1 MESPHKDYQEVSAV
15 TPSRNLY
22 GIGPRKETALR
33 HMKLDTPGAM
43 KDIDDDELD
52 KRCRDAVQRMRN
64 DDRKGGVERSD
75 VAYKSFETKLKQD
88 IKRVRDHAEDIVPWH
103 LMCPISHDLLEDP
116 VVLFTGTVFSKKH
129 LETWVNDGKNVD
141 PSTNIQ
147 LDSREYYPCLVLR
160 GLVDDY
166 KGSRMMRVP
175 KRTPRASAG
184 LYSASDA
191 DVGVDLCERNS
202 TTTEQATKSGSVEG
216 APRTTDLE
224 ADPEVDQCEQGMQSI
239 GVVERSASC
248 NDDDGTMKNSTV
260 DDVQSS
266 PIPCTAAT
274 IVRPVMYR
282 INQVTRAMFVHPT
295 PYLSIGSARD
305 TLTEAMFEV
314 HEAEGPSGA
323 ISTPFSIRAASD
335 AHRRVFVSNFD
346 WGGLSLV
353 GMGCFQSLFWSDCTL
368 FPPFYSHF
376 PPFSSQIVHFPATFV
391 VGVSTFSRHVCS
403 RSVHLLPPCL

>member
-1 MESPHKDYQEVSAV
+1 
-15 TPSRNLY
+15 
-22 GIGPRKETALR
+22 
-33 HMKLDTPGAM
+33 
-43 KDIDDDELD
+43 
-52 KRCRDAVQRMRN
+52 
-64 DDRKGGVERSD
+64 
-75 VAYKSFETKLKQD
+75 
-88 IKRVRDHAEDIVPWH
+88 
-103 LMCPISHDLLEDP
+103 
-116 VVLFTGTVFSKKH
+116 
-129 LETWVNDGKNVD
+129 
-141 PSTNIQ
+141 
-147 LDSREYYPCLVLR
+147 
-160 GLVDDY
+160 
-166 KGSRMMRVP
+166 
-175 KRTPRASAG
+175 
-184 LYSASDA
+184 
-191 DVGVDLCERNS
+191 
-202 TTTEQATKSGSVEG
+202 
-216 APRTTDLE
+216 
-224 ADPEVDQCEQGMQSI
+224 MQSI